1 MPQYTGGILKSG
13 MLEIGIALTLHDQ
26 FTTGMDQASK
36 EMKKLY
42 RDAQN
47 GVMANLNAAVSI
59 ADMGSNLFDGMINSI
74 SQAAQEASGFMDTM
88 VSIEAITEAT
98 AKQMDTLSKTA
109 RRVGFSSIFSIPEIG
124 SGMKY
129 LAMAGANANEI
140 NSMIEAAANV
150 AGATGL
156 ALGGKGGAA
165 DIITNV
171 MRTFVEEGYSAIQ
184 VGDIMTK
191 AALRSNMSMADMAA
205 SIRYASADVTNLGY
219 NLEEASAMIG
229 TLGNMGIQ
237 GSMAGTA
244 LANMMRYLSKSI
256 SDPNYKGGKALAN
269 LGISPQELVTA
280 NGELREI
287 DVILGKIKAA
297 TAGLTDVEK
306 LNVFTSIFGVRGN
319 RAATALMR
327 DLDGYRKL
335 LNETVSSA
343 GYAGKIMEERMAS
356 LYGHIERF
364 REGITNLKTTYT
376 QTIEPILKPILKVA
390 TNWLQGL
397 ANVMESKIFGPTIGF
412 FTVGIPLVGRFITT
426 LVKWRAVYLLL
437 ARTDTMVTLKNIW
450 TVLTGGWSSANA
462 QATGYLGTLQAIKA
476 AHAGLAGGAVV
487 GGVGPVV
494 APGPRGTIQKRGDI
508 TYQVL
513 PTKNGKGRHIFRD
526 ATGKTLR
533 YDDPRVTSTYNDVLK
548 NIGKSAGAMATGA
561 TLMGKVGRG
570 IGTFGKGL
578 FALMG
583 GWPGIILMAVTTLG
597 PLLVQAI
604 SSRREANRLNKE
616 QEQAMKGLSQSI
628 DTNSAAVGSL
638 AAKYDTASAAG
649 DQSMLTNNQK
659 IDALTQAINDWRRL
673 IESGAFYRKQELVL
687 KDANGRSLGTVVWDD
702 YDSENLD
709 LGTK

>member
-1 MPQYTGGILKSG
+1 MPMYTGGILKSG
-13 MLEIGIALTLHDQ
+13 MLEIGIALTLHDR

-47 GVMANLNAAVSI
+47 GVMANLNAATSI

-74 SQAAQEASGFMDTM
+74 SGAAQEASGFMDTM

-98 AKQMDTLSKTA
+98 AQQMDTLSKTA

-129 LAMAGANANEI
+129 LAMAGATADEI
-140 NSMIEAAANV
+140 NSMIEASANV

-165 DIITNV
+165 DVITNV
-171 MRTFVEEGYSAIQ
+171 MRTFVEEGYSAVQ

-256 SDPNYKGGKALAN
+256 SDPAYKGGKALAS
-269 LGISPQELVTA
+269 LGISPEELVTA
-280 NGELREI
+280 NGQLRDI
-287 DVILGKIKAA
+287 DVILTKIKSA
-297 TAGLTDVEK
+297 TAGLTDVER
-306 LNVFTSIFGVRGN
+306 LNILTSIFGVRGN

-335 LNETVSSA
+335 LNETVASS
-343 GYAGKIMEERMAS
+343 GYAGQIMEKRMES

-376 QTIEPILKPILKVA
+376 QTIEPIIKPMIKIA

-397 ANVMESKIFGPTIGF
+397 ATVMESKVFGPTIGF
-412 FTVGIPLVGRFITT
+412 FTVAVPLAGRFITT

-450 TVLTGGWSSANA
+450 TVLTGGWSAANA

-476 AHAGLAGGAVV
+476 AHMGMAAGSVATSMVRGG
-487 GGVGPVV
+487 
-494 APGPRGTIQKRGDI
+494 IS
-508 TYQVL
+508 YQVL

-526 ATGKTLR
+526 ETGRILR
-533 YDDPRVTSTYNDVLK
+533 HDDPRVTNKYGDVLRRMGK
-548 NIGKSAGAMATGA
+548 NAGSVAMGA
-561 TLMGKVGRG
+561 TMLGKAGRAIGGLGRG
-570 IGTFGKGL
+570 L
-578 FALMG
+578 FTMMG
-583 GWPGIILMAVTTLG
+583 GWPGLILTGVMTLG
-597 PLLVQAI
+597 PLLVQNIAA
-604 SSRREANRLNKE
+604 RREANRLNAE
-616 QEQAMKGLSQSI
+616 QKQAMQGLSQSV
-628 DTNSAAVGSL
+628 DSNTAAVGTL
-638 AAKYDTASAAG
+638 AAKYDTASAAEAAG
-649 DQSMLTNNQK
+649 KTLDIKGEMK
-659 IDALTQAINDWRRL
+659 ALTSAIIQWRDL
-673 IESGAFYRKQELVL
+673 INSGAFYRRQEVVIRGA
-687 KDANGRSLGTVVWDD
+687 DGTPIGTVVWDD
-702 YDSENLD
+702 YDQDNLD

>member
-98 AKQMDTLSKTA
+98 AQQMDTLSKTA
-109 RRVGFSSIFSIPEIG
+109 RRVGFGSIFSIPEIG

-129 LAMAGANANEI
+129 LAMAGANADEI
-140 NSMIEAAANV
+140 NSMIESAANV

-165 DIITNV
+165 DVITNV
-171 MRTFVEEGYSAIQ
+171 MRTFVEEGYNAIQ

-205 SIRYASADVTNLGY
+205 SIRYASADITNLGY

-297 TAGLTDVEK
+297 TTGLTDVEK

-343 GYAGKIMEERMAS
+343 GYAGKIMEERMNS

-376 QTIEPILKPILKVA
+376 QTVEPILKPILKVA

-397 ANVMESKIFGPTIGF
+397 ATIMESKIFGPTIGF
-412 FTVGIPLVGRFITT
+412 FTIGIPLVGRFITT

-437 ARTDTMVTLKNIW
+437 ARTDTIVTLKNIW
-450 TVLTGGWSSANA
+450 TVLTGGWSAANA

-476 AHAGLAGGAVV
+476 AHMGMSAGSIATSMVRGG
-487 GGVGPVV
+487 
-494 APGPRGTIQKRGDI
+494 IS
-508 TYQVL
+508 YQVL

-526 ATGKTLR
+526 ETGRILR
-533 YDDPRVTSTYNDVLK
+533 HDDPRVTNKYGDVLRRMGK
-548 NIGKSAGAMATGA
+548 NAGSVAMGA

-659 IDALTQAINDWRRL
+659 MDALTQAINDWRRL
-673 IESGAFYRKQELVL
+673 IESGAFYRRQEVVL
-687 KDANGRSLGTVVWDD
+687 KDVNGRSIGTVVWDD